1 MVSIINFCNSSEEYS
16 SFINYMQENQINTVD
31 EFKDHLQYNVLSFLR
46 AFTNLNFGKLETDL
60 AVFEENENKKNERK
74 IDEDDEIINN
84 IIDDED
90 CQCENL
96 CCAKLRQKLNHL
108 SEKVDTM
115 EIWIKNEM
123 KKIDNP
129 LVINNSMKNGDFLLE
144 DKWLVKGE
152 FLHIAARDSGNS
164 DLANLLD
171 SVFGRKILQKYKS
184 IKDLP
189 NELKKAIDLLIEHY
203 SRAKVVEKGGEYNK
217 IKNNAK
223 QRINKRFDNW
233 NRYQLKK
240 KLSVK
245 SPSTSNDD

>member
-16 SFINYMQENQINTVD
+16 SFINYMQGEYSVFAFENVLFFTSCSFSENQINTVD

-189 NELKKAIDLLIEHY
+189 NELKKAIDLLI
-203 SRAKVVEKGGEYNK
+203 G
-217 IKNNAK
+217 
-223 QRINKRFDNW
+223 
-233 NRYQLKK
+233 
-240 KLSVK
+240 K
-245 SPSTSNDD
+245 SLQ